1 VTYKARILLVDD
13 RSENLVA
20 LEAILSSL
28 NQVLVRAR
36 SGEEA
41 LKALLVDEFAVI
53 LLDVVMPGMDG
64 FETAAHIKR
73 RPRTRDVPIIFLT
86 AASSEPDH
94 AFRGYA
100 AGAVDYISK
109 PFDPWV
115 LRAKVSV
122 FVELYM
128 KNRQLREQA
137 ELLRNQFDVGLE
149 LNREAARRAITSAGG
164 PHGAEAHGTV
174 PGTASSPG
182 DTADENAAADAPS
195 PATGPARARQDDV
208 QAGSA
213 QPLLLELSGRL
224 AAVED
229 LVGVLS
235 GQPAVSADPATAD
248 CVTQLEHRVGRL
260 RDAFDA
266 LRVG

>member
-1 VTYKARILLVDD
+1 VTNKARILLVDD
-13 RSENLVA
+13 RGENLVA

-28 NQVLVRAR
+28 NQVLVPVR

-41 LKALLVDEFAVI
+41 LKALLVEEFAVI

-73 RPRTRDVPIIFLT
+73 RPKTRDVPIIFLT
-86 AASSEPDH
+86 AASAEPDH

-122 FVELYM
+122 FVELYA

-137 ELLRNQFDVGLE
+137 ELLRSRLDTGVALDRAAMRQAILAPGTGPDAGDPA
-149 LNREAARRAITSAGG
+149 EAAAGDGG
-164 PHGAEAHGTV
+164 PAG
-174 PGTASSPG
+174 
-182 DTADENAAADAPS
+182 AAAESAM
-195 PATGPARARQDDV
+195 PAMGGAR
-208 QAGSA
+208 
-213 QPLLLELSGRL
+213 PLLLELSGRL

-235 GQPAVSADPATAD
+235 AQPSVSGDTVLAD
-248 CVTQLEHRVGRL
+248 CAAQLEHRVGRL
-260 RDAFDA
+260 RDALDA

>member
-1 VTYKARILLVDD
+1 MTNKARILLVDD

-28 NQVLVRAR
+28 NQVLVPVR

-73 RPRTRDVPIIFLT
+73 RPKTRDVPIIYLT

-122 FVELYM
+122 FVELYV

-137 ELLRNQFDVGLE
+137 ELLRSQLDKDAGKNAGK
-149 LNREAARRAITSAGG
+149 NAGRGAARRAIPALSSA
-164 PHGAEAHGTV
+164 PE
-174 PGTASSPG
+174 S
-182 DTADENAAADAPS
+182 ADPAAATAEVTDLAES
-195 PATGPARARQDDV
+195 TGPDGPDSDAADT
-208 QAGSA
+208 GGA

-235 GQPAVSADPATAD
+235 AQPAINSDHVLAD
-248 CVTQLEHRVGRL
+248 CAAQLEHRVGRL
-260 RDAFDA
+260 RDALDA

>member
-1 VTYKARILLVDD
+1 VTTKARILLVDD
-13 RSENLVA
+13 RHENLVA

-28 NQVLVRAR
+28 NQILVTVR

-64 FETAAHIKR
+64 FETASHIKR
-73 RPRTRDVPIIFLT
+73 RPKTRDVPIIFLT
-86 AASSEPDH
+86 AASAEPDH

-115 LRAKVSV
+115 LRAKVAV
-122 FVELYM
+122 FVELYA
-128 KNRQLREQA
+128 KNRQLQEQA
-137 ELLRNQFDVGLE
+137 ELLRSQLGAGPALE
-149 LNREAARRAITSAGG
+149 RGAVRKALPAPGRDRDADAGEAAQA
-164 PHGAEAHGTV
+164 PAEDA
-174 PGTASSPG
+174 AQ
-182 DTADENAAADAPS
+182 AAA
-195 PATGPARARQDDV
+195 PAVDT
-208 QAGSA
+208 
-213 QPLLLELSGRL
+213 QPLLLELSSRL

-229 LVGVLS
+229 LVGVLAA
-235 GQPAVSADPATAD
+235 QPAVNADDVLAD
-248 CVTQLEHRVGRL
+248 CAAQLEHRVGRL
-260 RDAFDA
+260 RDALDA

>member
-1 VTYKARILLVDD
+1 VTNKARILLVDD

-28 NQVLVRAR
+28 NQVLVPVR

-73 RPRTRDVPIIFLT
+73 RPKTRDVPIIYLT

-122 FVELYM
+122 FVELYV

-137 ELLRNQFDVGLE
+137 ELLRSQLDKDAGKNAGK
-149 LNREAARRAITSAGG
+149 NAGRNAGRGAARRAIPALSSA
-164 PHGAEAHGTV
+164 PE
-174 PGTASSPG
+174 S
-182 DTADENAAADAPS
+182 ADPAAATATAEVTD
-195 PATGPARARQDDV
+195 PADSTGPDGPDSDAADM
-208 QAGSA
+208 GGA

-235 GQPAVSADPATAD
+235 AQPAINSDHVLAD
-248 CVTQLEHRVGRL
+248 CAAQLEHRVGRL
-260 RDAFDA
+260 RDALDA

>member
-1 VTYKARILLVDD
+1 VTKKARILLVDD
-13 RSENLVA
+13 RGENLVA

-28 NQVLVRAR
+28 NQVLVPVR

-73 RPRTRDVPIIFLT
+73 RPKTRDVPIIFLT
-86 AASSEPDH
+86 AASAEPDH

-122 FVELYM
+122 FVELYA

-137 ELLRNQFDVGLE
+137 ELLRSRLDTGVALDRAAVRQAILAPGTGPDAGDPA
-149 LNREAARRAITSAGG
+149 EAAAGDGG
-164 PHGAEAHGTV
+164 PAG
-174 PGTASSPG
+174 
-182 DTADENAAADAPS
+182 AAAESAM
-195 PATGPARARQDDV
+195 PATGGAR
-208 QAGSA
+208 
-213 QPLLLELSGRL
+213 PLLLELSGRL

-235 GQPAVSADPATAD
+235 AQPSVSGDTVLAD
-248 CVTQLEHRVGRL
+248 CAAQLEHRVGRL
-260 RDAFDA
+260 RDALDA

>member
-1 VTYKARILLVDD
+1 MTYKARILLVDD
-13 RSENLVA
+13 RAENLVA

-28 NQVLVRAR
+28 NQVLVPVR

-137 ELLRNQFDVGLE
+137 ELLRNQLDVGLE
-149 LNREAARRAITSAGG
+149 LNREAARRAMTNAGG
-164 PHGAEAHGTV
+164 ATV
-174 PGTASSPG
+174 PGTAPG
-182 DTADENAAADAPS
+182 DTADENAGAGGAPDR
-195 PATGPARARQDDV
+195 ATEPGQAGQADDV
-208 QAGSA
+208 RSGGA

-229 LVGVLS
+229 LVSVLCAQS
-235 GQPAVSADPATAD
+235 AVSADTVLAD
-248 CVTQLEHRVGRL
+248 CAAQLEHRVGRL
-260 RDAFDA
+260 RDALDA

>member
-1 VTYKARILLVDD
+1 MTNKARILLVDD
-13 RSENLVA
+13 RGENLVA

-28 NQVLVRAR
+28 NQVLVPVR

-41 LKALLVDEFAVI
+41 LKALLVEEFAVI

-73 RPRTRDVPIIFLT
+73 RPKTRDVPIIFLT
-86 AASSEPDH
+86 AASAEPDH

-122 FVELYM
+122 FVELYA

-137 ELLRNQFDVGLE
+137 ELLRSRLDTGVALDRAAMRQAILAPGTGPDAGDPA
-149 LNREAARRAITSAGG
+149 EAAAGDGG
-164 PHGAEAHGTV
+164 PAG
-174 PGTASSPG
+174 
-182 DTADENAAADAPS
+182 AAAERGR
-195 PATGPARARQDDV
+195 PATG
-208 QAGSA
+208 GA

-235 GQPAVSADPATAD
+235 TQPSVSGDTVLAD
-248 CVTQLEHRVGRL
+248 CAAQLEHRVGRL
-260 RDAFDA
+260 RDALDA

>member
-1 VTYKARILLVDD
+1 MTNKARILLVDD

-28 NQVLVRAR
+28 NQVLVPVR

-73 RPRTRDVPIIFLT
+73 RPKTRDVPIIFLT
-86 AASSEPDH
+86 AASAEPDH

-122 FVELYM
+122 FVELYA
-128 KNRQLREQA
+128 KNKQLREQA
-137 ELLRNQFDVGLE
+137 ELLRSQLDTGRALD
-149 LNREAARRAITSAGG
+149 RGTARRAIPAPGSAPDSGDPAAAAGTAGNGG
-164 PHGAEAHGTV
+164 PAEADRPDG
-174 PGTASSPG
+174 GA
-182 DTADENAAADAPS
+182 
-195 PATGPARARQDDV
+195 PATG
-208 QAGSA
+208 GA

-229 LVGVLS
+229 LVGVLAA
-235 GQPAVSADPATAD
+235 QPAVSTDGTLAD
-248 CVTQLEHRVGRL
+248 CAAQLEHRVGRL
-260 RDAFDA
+260 RDALDA

>member
-1 VTYKARILLVDD
+1 MTNKARILLVDD

-28 NQVLVRAR
+28 NQALVPVR

-73 RPRTRDVPIIFLT
+73 RPKTRDVPIIFLT
-86 AASSEPDH
+86 AASAEPDH

-122 FVELYM
+122 FVELYA

-137 ELLRNQFDVGLE
+137 ELLRSQLRTGLTV
-149 LNREAARRAITSAGG
+149 EAGGARRAI
-164 PHGAEAHGTV
+164 EA
-174 PGTASSPG
+174 PGTAPG
-182 DTADENAAADAPS
+182 SAEPAASASGVGAPAQPRGPGLPAGLAGASGDS
-195 PATGPARARQDDV
+195 PA
-208 QAGSA
+208 AGA
-213 QPLLLELSGRL
+213 PPLLLELSGRL

-229 LVGVLS
+229 LVGVLAA
-235 GQPAVSADPATAD
+235 QPAVSGNATLAD
-248 CVTQLEHRVGRL
+248 CAAQLEQRVGRL
-260 RDAFDA
+260 RDALDA

>member
-1 VTYKARILLVDD
+1 VTNKARILLVDD

-28 NQVLVRAR
+28 SQVLVPVR

-73 RPRTRDVPIIFLT
+73 RPKTHDVPIIYLT

-122 FVELYM
+122 FVELYV

-137 ELLRNQFDVGLE
+137 ELLRSQLHRNAGK
-149 LNREAARRAITSAGG
+149 NAGRGAAPRAIPALSSA
-164 PHGAEAHGTV
+164 PESADPAAAATAEASDLAESTG
-174 PGTASSPG
+174 PDGPDS
-182 DTADENAAADAPS
+182 DAAD
-195 PATGPARARQDDV
+195 TG
-208 QAGSA
+208 GA

-235 GQPAVSADPATAD
+235 AQPAINSDHVLAD
-248 CVTQLEHRVGRL
+248 CAAQLEHRVGRL
-260 RDAFDA
+260 RDALDA

>member
-1 VTYKARILLVDD
+1 MTNKARILLVDD
-13 RSENLVA
+13 RGENLVA

-28 NQVLVRAR
+28 NQVLVPVR

-41 LKALLVDEFAVI
+41 LKALLVEEFAVI

-73 RPRTRDVPIIFLT
+73 RPKTRDVPIIFLT
-86 AASSEPDH
+86 AASAEPDH

-122 FVELYM
+122 FVELYT

-137 ELLRNQFDVGLE
+137 ELLRSRLDTGVALDRAAMRQAILAPGTGPDAGDPA
-149 LNREAARRAITSAGG
+149 EAAAGDGG
-164 PHGAEAHGTV
+164 PAG
-174 PGTASSPG
+174 
-182 DTADENAAADAPS
+182 AAAESAM
-195 PATGPARARQDDV
+195 PAMGGAR
-208 QAGSA
+208 
-213 QPLLLELSGRL
+213 PLLLELSGRL

-235 GQPAVSADPATAD
+235 AQPSVSGDTVLAD
-248 CVTQLEHRVGRL
+248 CAAQLEHRVGRL
-260 RDAFDA
+260 RDALDA

>member
-1 VTYKARILLVDD
+1 MTNKARILLVDD

-28 NQVLVRAR
+28 NQVLVPVR

-73 RPRTRDVPIIFLT
+73 RPKTRDVPIIFLT
-86 AASSEPDH
+86 AASAEPDH

-122 FVELYM
+122 FVELYA
-128 KNRQLREQA
+128 KNKQLREQA
-137 ELLRNQFDVGLE
+137 ELLRSQLD
-149 LNREAARRAITSAGG
+149 RPARRAARRAIPAPGRRRTPVIRPRPPGR
-164 PHGAEAHGTV
+164 
-174 PGTASSPG
+174 PGTAGPRTRAG
-182 DTADENAAADAPS
+182 RTATCRPRAAPS
-195 PATGPARARQDDV
+195 RCCWNCRAAWPRWRISSACWPHSRRSARTAR
-208 QAGSA
+208 S
-213 QPLLLELSGRL
+213 P
-224 AAVED
+224 
-229 LVGVLS
+229 
-235 GQPAVSADPATAD
+235 TAPPS
-248 CVTQLEHRVGRL
+248 
-260 RDAFDA
+260 
-266 LRVG
+266 

>member
-1 VTYKARILLVDD
+1 MTTKARILLVDD
-13 RSENLVA
+13 RHENLVA

-28 NQVLVRAR
+28 NQTLVTVR

-73 RPRTRDVPIIFLT
+73 RPKTRDVPIIFLT

-115 LRAKVSV
+115 LRAKVAV
-122 FVELYM
+122 FVELYA
-128 KNRQLREQA
+128 KNRQLQEQA
-137 ELLRNQFDVGLE
+137 ELLRSQLGAGPGLE
-149 LNREAARRAITSAGG
+149 RGAVRKALPAQGRDSGADAAAGEAAQA
-164 PHGAEAHGTV
+164 PAEDA
-174 PGTASSPG
+174 AQ
-182 DTADENAAADAPS
+182 AAA
-195 PATGPARARQDDV
+195 PAVDT
-208 QAGSA
+208 

-235 GQPAVSADPATAD
+235 TQSAVNADAVLAD
-248 CVTQLEHRVGRL
+248 CAAQLEHRVGRL
-260 RDAFDA
+260 RDALDA

>member
-1 VTYKARILLVDD
+1 MTNKARILLVDD

-28 NQVLVRAR
+28 SQVLVPVR

-73 RPRTRDVPIIFLT
+73 RPKTRDVPIIYLT

-122 FVELYM
+122 FVELYV

-137 ELLRNQFDVGLE
+137 ELLRSQLHKNAG
-149 LNREAARRAITSAGG
+149 RGAPRRAIPALSSA
-164 PHGAEAHGTV
+164 PESADPAAAATAEASDLAESTG
-174 PGTASSPG
+174 PDGPDS
-182 DTADENAAADAPS
+182 DAAD
-195 PATGPARARQDDV
+195 TG
-208 QAGSA
+208 GA

-229 LVGVLS
+229 LVGVLAA
-235 GQPAVSADPATAD
+235 QPAVSTDGTLAD
-248 CVTQLEHRVGRL
+248 CAAQLEHRVGRL
-260 RDAFDA
+260 RDALDA

>member
-1 VTYKARILLVDD
+1 MTNKARILLVDD
-13 RSENLVA
+13 RRENLVA

-28 NQVLVRAR
+28 NQTLVTVR

-64 FETAAHIKR
+64 FETASHIKR
-73 RPRTRDVPIIFLT
+73 RPKTRDVPIIFLT
-86 AASSEPDH
+86 AASAEPDH

-115 LRAKVSV
+115 LRAKVAV
-122 FVELYM
+122 FVELYA
-128 KNRQLREQA
+128 KNQQLQEQA
-137 ELLRNQFDVGLE
+137 ELLRSQLGAGPALE
-149 LNREAARRAITSAGG
+149 RGAVRKALPAPSGSATSGRDGAAAAGEAAQAAAEDA
-164 PHGAEAHGTV
+164 AEAAG
-174 PGTASSPG
+174 PAG
-182 DTADENAAADAPS
+182 DT
-195 PATGPARARQDDV
+195 
-208 QAGSA
+208 
-213 QPLLLELSGRL
+213 QPLLLELSSRL

-229 LVGVLS
+229 LVGVLAA
-235 GQPAVSADPATAD
+235 QPAVSADDVLAD
-248 CVTQLEHRVGRL
+248 CAAQLEHRVGRL
-260 RDAFDA
+260 RDALDA

>member
-1 VTYKARILLVDD
+1 MTNKARILLVDD

-28 NQVLVRAR
+28 NQVLVPVR

-73 RPRTRDVPIIFLT
+73 RPKTRDVPIIYLT

-122 FVELYM
+122 FVELYV

-137 ELLRNQFDVGLE
+137 ELLRSQLDKG
-149 LNREAARRAITSAGG
+149 AARRAIPAPSSAPESGDAAGAPAAETGALTGPEAPDGPGG
-164 PHGAEAHGTV
+164 
-174 PGTASSPG
+174 
-182 DTADENAAADAPS
+182 DAADA
-195 PATGPARARQDDV
+195 GD
-208 QAGSA
+208 A

-235 GQPAVSADPATAD
+235 AQPAVSLDRALAD
-248 CVTQLEHRVGRL
+248 CASQLEHRVGRL
-260 RDAFDA
+260 RDALDA

>member
-1 VTYKARILLVDD
+1 VTTKARILLVDD
-13 RSENLVA
+13 RHENLVA

-28 NQVLVRAR
+28 NQTLVTVR

-64 FETAAHIKR
+64 FETASHIKR
-73 RPRTRDVPIIFLT
+73 RPKTRDVPIIFLT
-86 AASSEPDH
+86 AASAEPDH

-115 LRAKVSV
+115 LRAKVAV
-122 FVELYM
+122 FVELYA
-128 KNRQLREQA
+128 KNQQLQEQA
-137 ELLRNQFDVGLE
+137 ELLRSQLGAGPALE
-149 LNREAARRAITSAGG
+149 RGAVRKALPAPSGSATSGRDASTAAGEAAQAAAEDA
-164 PHGAEAHGTV
+164 AEAAA
-174 PGTASSPG
+174 PAG
-182 DTADENAAADAPS
+182 DT
-195 PATGPARARQDDV
+195 
-208 QAGSA
+208 
-213 QPLLLELSGRL
+213 QPLLLELSSRL

-229 LVGVLS
+229 LVGVLAT
-235 GQPAVSADPATAD
+235 QPAVSADDVLAD
-248 CVTQLEHRVGRL
+248 CAAQLEHRVGRL
-260 RDAFDA
+260 RDALDA

>member
-1 VTYKARILLVDD
+1 MTNKARILLVDD
-13 RSENLVA
+13 RGENLVA

-28 NQVLVRAR
+28 NQVLVPVR

-73 RPRTRDVPIIFLT
+73 RPKTRDVPIIFLT
-86 AASSEPDH
+86 AASAEPDH

-122 FVELYM
+122 FVELYA
-128 KNRQLREQA
+128 KNKQLREQA
-137 ELLRNQFDVGLE
+137 ELLRSQLDTDRALDRGT
-149 LNREAARRAITSAGG
+149 ARRAIPAPGSAPDSGDPAAAAATAGNGG
-164 PHGAEAHGTV
+164 PAEADRPDG
-174 PGTASSPG
+174 GA
-182 DTADENAAADAPS
+182 
-195 PATGPARARQDDV
+195 PATG
-208 QAGSA
+208 GA

-229 LVGVLS
+229 LVGVLAA
-235 GQPAVSADPATAD
+235 QPAVSTDGTLAD
-248 CVTQLEHRVGRL
+248 CAAQLEHRVGRL
-260 RDAFDA
+260 RDALDA

>member
-1 VTYKARILLVDD
+1 MTNKARILLVDD

-28 NQVLVRAR
+28 NQVLVPVR

-73 RPRTRDVPIIFLT
+73 RPKTRDVPIIFLT
-86 AASSEPDH
+86 AASAEPDH

-122 FVELYM
+122 FVELYA
-128 KNRQLREQA
+128 KNKQLREQA
-137 ELLRNQFDVGLE
+137 ELLRSQLDTGRALD
-149 LNREAARRAITSAGG
+149 RGTARRAIPAPGSAPDSGDPAAAAGTAGNGG
-164 PHGAEAHGTV
+164 PAEAGR
-174 PGTASSPG
+174 PDGGA
-182 DTADENAAADAPS
+182 
-195 PATGPARARQDDV
+195 PATG
-208 QAGSA
+208 GA

-229 LVGVLS
+229 LVGVLAA
-235 GQPAVSADPATAD
+235 QPAVSADGTLAD
-248 CVTQLEHRVGRL
+248 CAAQLEHRVGRL
-260 RDAFDA
+260 RDALHA